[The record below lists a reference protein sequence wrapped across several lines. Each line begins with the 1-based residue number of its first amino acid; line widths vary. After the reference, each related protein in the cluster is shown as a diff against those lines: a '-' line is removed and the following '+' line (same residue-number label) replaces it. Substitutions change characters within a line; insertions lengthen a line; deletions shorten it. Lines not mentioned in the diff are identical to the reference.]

1 VHAEPGLPTVPDRIE
16 LRGLRLV
23 AVVGVLPEERTRA
36 QPLELDL
43 DLWADLSAAGRTDM
57 LDRTVDY
64 GAVSDVVAA
73 TVEAARPGLLE
84 RLAELVAEAVLDAD
98 ARIEGVTVAVRKLR
112 PPVAHDLHSAGVR
125 ISRHRA
131 APSDAS

>member
-1 VHAEPGLPTVPDRIE
+1 VHAEPGLPAVPDRIE

-43 DLWADLSAAGRTDM
+43 DLWADLSAAGRTDI
-57 LDRTVDY
+57 LDRTIDY
-64 GAVSDVVAA
+64 GAVSDLVAA
-73 TVEAARPGLLE
+73 TIEAARPGLLE

-98 ARIEGVTVAVRKLR
+98 DRIDAVTVAVRKLR

-131 APSDAS
+131 AASDPS